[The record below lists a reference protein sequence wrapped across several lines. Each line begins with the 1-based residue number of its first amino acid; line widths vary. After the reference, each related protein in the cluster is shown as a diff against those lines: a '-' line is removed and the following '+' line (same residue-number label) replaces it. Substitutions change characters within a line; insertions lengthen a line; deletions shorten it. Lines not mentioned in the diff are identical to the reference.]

1 MKMKKILTVS
11 VIALSSALAFSGCI
25 RETFPVEGAITTE
38 QLEQS
43 SAGFDAMLKALPS
56 SLAFHPSISYDHS
69 DFGYHSIGLYTDHAA
84 QIMLPCTR
92 ADRGGNPYYSRLQ
105 APTYGFDFG
114 PGGGFTMYLWYNY
127 YPFIKTAN
135 DIIASAGTEE
145 ANAQY
150 RGVAKAFRAMFYLDL
165 ARFYE
170 CLPAQ
175 YDTPAKQANFN
186 AAYEQ
191 VKGLTVP
198 IVTEATSEEAAKDN
212 PRVTREELFTFIFED
227 LADAEVCLAEYN
239 SPSPTYPELAA
250 IYGLYARAYL
260 WLGGFDASEST
271 DAVPTGTAAYQKA
284 IEYAR
289 KAIETSGAPITSE
302 QEWTNITTGFNTVIP
317 SWIWATVQSSDT
329 VQSNLYA
336 FAAHVC
342 PEAAYGYGPK
352 AAVGVSKLAYD
363 RLSDTDFRKNLIIG
377 PEKTYDDFKK
387 YTSMDQEEWEELAYR
402 APYTNFKFRPYNGER
417 NNYVVANA
425 VSLPIMRIE
434 EMYFIEMDA
443 MANSGDEAGAKAK
456 LMEFMATRDENYLY
470 IADNLVDE
478 IIFQKSIEFWG
489 EGHLMFD
496 MKRLDMGVVTAFE
509 ETNYPSG
516 AWFITEGR
524 LPWWTP
530 SLPLGESQ
538 VNLALVN
545 LLNPDPTYGVES
557 LEAGEF

>member
-25 RETFPVEGAITTE
+25 RETFPIEGAITTD

-135 DIIASAGTEE
+135 DIVASAGTGE
-145 ANAQY
+145 ANAEY

-175 YDTPAKQANFN
+175 LDSPAKQATFD

-198 IVTEATSEEAAKDN
+198 IVTEATSEEAAKNN

-227 LADAEVCLAEYN
+227 LADAEACLAEYN
-239 SPSPTYPELAA
+239 APSATYPELGA

-260 WLGGFDASEST
+260 WLGGFDE
-271 DAVPTGTAAYQKA
+271 VLEGIPTGVEAYKKAA
-284 IEYAR
+284 EYAR
-289 KAIETSGAPITSE
+289 KAITTSGANIMSKA
-302 QEWTNITTGFNTVIP
+302 EWTDPKTGFISSKSSGGRELRAQELPGLWNGAMAKWNTVFVDVPISTFSP
-317 SWIWATVQSSDT
+317 VKVVSD
-329 VQSNLYA
+329 LLR
-336 FAAHVC
+336 
-342 PEAAYGYGPK
+342 PEH
-352 AAVGVSKLAYD
+352 
-363 RLSDTDFRKNLIIG
+363 
-377 PEKTYDDFKK
+377 
-387 YTSMDQEEWEELAYR
+387 Q
-402 APYTNFKFRPYNGER
+402 
-417 NNYVVANA
+417 
-425 VSLPIMRIE
+425 
-434 EMYFIEMDA
+434 
-443 MANSGDEAGAKAK
+443 
-456 LMEFMATRDENYLY
+456 
-470 IADNLVDE
+470 
-478 IIFQKSIEFWG
+478 
-489 EGHLMFD
+489 
-496 MKRLDMGVVTAFE
+496 
-509 ETNYPSG
+509 
-516 AWFITEGR
+516 
-524 LPWWTP
+524 
-530 SLPLGESQ
+530 
-538 VNLALVN
+538 
-545 LLNPDPTYGVES
+545 
-557 LEAGEF
+557 